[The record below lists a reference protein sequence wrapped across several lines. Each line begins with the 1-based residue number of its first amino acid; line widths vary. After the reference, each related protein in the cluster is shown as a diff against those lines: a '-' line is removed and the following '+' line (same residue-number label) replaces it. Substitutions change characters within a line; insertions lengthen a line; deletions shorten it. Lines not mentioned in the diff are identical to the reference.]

1 MGLGRSPVV
10 VSEPYALA
18 RVFELRIDWSPAM
31 AAKSPRVID
40 VEEDSES
47 DLEEER
53 EREGEPTSIDKLEEG
68 EIVDEDDEIV
78 EVEQEEE

>member
-1 MGLGRSPVV
+1 
-10 VSEPYALA
+10 
-18 RVFELRIDWSPAM
+18 M